1 MKIIVNNKA
10 EFDSIINQLKHEPD
24 QKEINQAADKAGFQE
39 ASIKRCCKGKQ
50 KKHAGYRWMFYKKIL
65 EKQLKEMG

>member
-24 QKEINQAADKAGFQE
+24 QKEINQAAINLSKG
-39 ASIKRCCKGKQ
+39 IKIKG
-50 KKHAGYRWMFYKKIL
+50 
-65 EKQLKEMG
+65 